1 MLGSRAIWHKGW
13 KAVAVHP
20 AAPSDWSHFAEDR
33 WELYD
38 TDADRTEMHDLAG
51 RHPEKVRELVDLWY
65 HEAGKYHG
73 LPLDDRTALE
83 ILLEERPQLAAPR
96 ARYTYPSGITEVP
109 EASAVNVRNRSFTIA
124 AEVEIADENAGGVLF
139 AHGSRFGG
147 HALYL
152 KDGTLRYVYNFC
164 GITEQLVVGS
174 TRIPTGKVVLSAG
187 FEKHGDGTPTSGTL
201 SLYID
206 KEKVAEQTIRTQPGK
221 FALAGEG
228 LNIGRDGAD
237 PVTQDY
243 PGRRPWPLTGA
254 TIREVLVDV
263 SGEPYV
269 DLEKEAVGAFM
280 RD

>member
-1 MLGSRAIWHKGW
+1 
-13 KAVAVHP
+13 
-20 AAPSDWSHFAEDR
+20 
-33 WELYD
+33 
-38 TDADRTEMHDLAG
+38 
-51 RHPEKVRELVDLWY
+51 
-65 HEAGKYHG
+65 
-73 LPLDDRTALE
+73 
-83 ILLEERPQLAAPR
+83 
-96 ARYTYPSGITEVP
+96 
-109 EASAVNVRNRSFTIA
+109 
-124 AEVEIADENAGGVLF
+124 
-139 AHGSRFGG
+139 
-147 HALYL
+147 
-152 KDGTLRYVYNFC
+152 VYNFC
-164 GITEQLVVGS
+164 GISEQLVVGS
-174 TRIPTGKVVLSAG
+174 TPIPTGKVVLSAG

-201 SLYID
+201 SLYVGE
-206 KEKVAEQTIRTQPGK
+206 EKVAEQTIRTQPGK